1 MVNIEEEILPCPQHS
16 SPPRPAFVV
25 SPYYKKC
32 LPRLILSLVGV
43 FLVLISVMASI
54 GLFSFAGVPATL
66 IVMEV
71 VPFLVLAV
79 GVDNIFIIVQTY
91 DRQYS
96 NSHLSIPE
104 RIGHVMTDIGPSL
117 LISVISESVCFF
129 IGGLVAKMPAVET
142 FAYYSA
148 VALIMDFLLQVTVF
162 SAIFSLCEQM
172 SEKQDGGSGD
182 DDNAQLIIN
191 NDSQAQEPSPS
202 TSTPNQ
208 SPRRRSASGSRSSS
222 RRPSGNQGATEQGFI
237 QAIFTNC
244 YAPFILGCKWVRMGI
259 LMTFYSW
266 LCLSI
271 ALVHRVDVG
280 LDQKL
285 SMPDD
290 SYVLKYFK

>member
-1 MVNIEEEILPCPQHS
+1 MVIIEDEILPCPQHAT
-16 SPPRPAFVV
+16 PPRPEFVV

-96 NSHLSIPE
+96 NSHLSIPD
-104 RIGHVMTDIGPSL
+104 RIGHVMIDIGPSL

-148 VALIMDFLLQVTVF
+148 VALIMDFLLQITVF

-172 SEKQDGGSGD
+172 AEKQNGMGD
-182 DDNAQLIIN
+182 DDTAQLVIN
-191 NDSQAQEPSPS
+191 NDTQPEEPSPS
-202 TSTPNQ
+202 TSTPSH
-208 SPRRRSASGSRSSS
+208 SPKRRSASGSRSSS
-222 RRPSGNQGATEQGFI
+222 RRPSGNQGSTEQGFI
-237 QAIFTNC
+237 QALFTHC